1 MGAALGGRLRL
12 RGARRGIPDGV
23 CERQE
28 VIRPG
33 LLRGGRHGQPQHF
46 PATRN
51 RQRVRVL
58 FTEVVAVRLGIGGQ
72 RPQDGGGV
80 RIHVRQGG
88 YRRLAAGG
96 P

>member
-1 MGAALGGRLRL
+1 MVAALGGRPGLRRAC
-12 RGARRGIPDGV
+12 RGVPYGV

-33 LLRGGRHGQPQHF
+33 LLWCGRHGQPQHF
-46 PATRN
+46 PATWDCKRIG
-51 RQRVRVL
+51 VL

-72 RPQDGGGV
+72 RTQDGGGV
-80 RIHVRQGG
+80 CIHVRQGC